1 MPDVR
6 TYQVRD
12 EACVVKVR
20 GDLDAAAVAA
30 VARVGGAPAVIDL
43 LDARLVDLDA
53 LDTLVAGTD
62 AVFVVGRPLRDALE
76 LIGLHRAV
84 RTAPSLAAALS

>member
-6 TYQVRD
+6 MYRLGD
-12 EACVVKVR
+12 KACVVKVR

-30 VARVGGAPAVIDL
+30 VARAAGIPTVIDL

-53 LDTLVAGTD
+53 LDSLVADTD
-62 AVFVVGRPLRDALE
+62 AIFVATRPLHDALE
-76 LIGLHRAV
+76 LIALHRPV
-84 RTAPSLAAALS
+84 RTASTLAAALR

>member
-6 TYQVRD
+6 TYQLWD
-12 EACVVKVR
+12 KACVVKVR

-30 VARVGGAPAVIDL
+30 VARVVGTPAVIDL

-53 LDTLVAGTD
+53 LDELVGGTD
-62 AVFVVGRPLRDALE
+62 AIFVAVRPIQDALAV
-76 LIGLHRAV
+76 IALHRHV
-84 RTAPSLAAALS
+84 RTAPTLADALR